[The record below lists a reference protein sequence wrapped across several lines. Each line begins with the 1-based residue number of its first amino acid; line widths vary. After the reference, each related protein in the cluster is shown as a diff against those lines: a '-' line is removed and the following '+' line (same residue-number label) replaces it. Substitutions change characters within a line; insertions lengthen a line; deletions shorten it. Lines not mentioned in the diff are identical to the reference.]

1 MFGSIMSEN
10 QSPVKRILK
19 FPRFELY
26 FQVIWYLE
34 GKIEM
39 FERKYCEWISC
50 FSQFSEVNRIYFIV
64 EGLILLYS
72 IGFTVYLLEFD
83 TCVVGIGV
91 DNWMEFIFGYFWI
104 RMRWGYGFVTRGSVI
119 KLNKYLSTDARKN
132 NGNWSCQLILFI
144 SMKERVII
152 FCDCDKDITKDIR
165 YTTRM
170 FL

>member
-50 FSQFSEVNRIYFIV
+50 FSQFSEVNTIYFIV

-91 DNWMEFIFGYFWI
+91 DNWMEFIFGYFWK
-104 RMRWGYGFVTRGSVI
+104 RWDEVMASLHVDQSLNWISIYLQTRERIMEIDLVN
-119 KLNKYLSTDARKN
+119 LFYLFRWKRK
-132 NGNWSCQLILFI
+132 S
-144 SMKERVII
+144 
-152 FCDCDKDITKDIR
+152 
-165 YTTRM
+165 
-170 FL
+170 